1 MNLRSCLLTPGPV
14 LSSDF
19 THPSI
24 FLPRSDPI
32 SNSFRRKKD
41 IDFILT
47 TTNDKNLLEVEAEE
61 VTITIED
68 SKNTSRNPNIRN
80 NVDYRGVRWMDNN
93 SEPKM
98 DQNGLIPTKRWG
110 IQTVTGEVLIKG
122 YKSGK

>member
-1 MNLRSCLLTPGPV
+1 M
-14 LSSDF
+14 
-19 THPSI
+19 
-24 FLPRSDPI
+24 
-32 SNSFRRKKD
+32 
-41 IDFILT
+41 
-47 TTNDKNLLEVEAEE
+47 NDKNLLEVEAEE

>member
-24 FLPRSDPI
+24 F
-32 SNSFRRKKD
+32 NSFRRKKD

-98 DQNGLIPTKRWG
+98 DQNDLIPTKRWG